1 MGNRLRR
8 NNRWRKQPHQ
18 EVLPTFRE
26 EVKPEAISEEI
37 LPPEEE
43 SLPRRKSKK
52 NSYRNNP
59 PKRNPFVS
67 QISLK
72 KYNPPNYH

>member
-1 MGNRLRR
+1 MFMGNRLRR

-43 SLPRRKSKK
+43 SLP
-52 NSYRNNP
+52 
-59 PKRNPFVS
+59 
-67 QISLK
+67 
-72 KYNPPNYH
+72 